1 MIRFLIFIFLA
12 FGAVILAVA
21 LEGFNPINLLGFSA
35 LLVAVSIPIISSFGV
50 WKAAEV
56 VCAWKD
62 PFSKKKKDSFP
73 VSMKILKFQ
82 EKLFYIS
89 GVIGLIL
96 GSIIVLN
103 NIKFYQTIERIC
115 FGIAATL
122 ICPLYGLL
130 FAAIMQ
136 VMRARI
142 GNAISK

>member
-12 FGAVILAVA
+12 FGSVILAVA
-21 LEGFNPINLLGFSA
+21 LEGFNPINLIGFTS
-35 LLVAVSIPIISSFGV
+35 LLVALSIPVLSSFGV

-56 VCAWKD
+56 AAAWKD

-73 VSMKILKFQ
+73 VSMKILEFQ

-89 GVIGLIL
+89 SIVGTLLGLIL
-96 GSIIVLN
+96 VLC
-103 NIKFYQTIERIC
+103 NIKAQLPIEKTF

-122 ICPLYGLL
+122 ICPLYGLF
-130 FAAIMQ
+130 FAAIMR

-142 GNAISK
+142 DNAISK